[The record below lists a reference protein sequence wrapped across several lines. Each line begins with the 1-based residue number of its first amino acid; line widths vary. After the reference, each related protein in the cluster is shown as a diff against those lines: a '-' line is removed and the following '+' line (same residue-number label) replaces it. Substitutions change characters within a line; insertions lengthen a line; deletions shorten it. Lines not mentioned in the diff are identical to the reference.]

1 MTRPL
6 TAIVLAFLGLAILW
20 AAPLSGAKH
29 ETWFEVRS
37 PNFIVVSNAGEKE
50 ARKTAIRFEQIRA
63 VFRRSLDVANK
74 HQSPVITILAVK
86 DENSVK
92 TLLPEAWAK
101 GHAHPAGVFVQNM
114 NQYFAVVQLDAPGS
128 NPYNTIYHEYYHS
141 LTMPYFPN
149 LPVWLSEGLAEF
161 YGNTH
166 MSDSEVGMGQ
176 ADPDLIAELKEGG
189 LLPLD
194 VLFQVDHNSPYYNEE
209 NKISVFYAE
218 SWALTHYLMVG
229 DKAAHRP
236 MLQAYL
242 HALALGETQE
252 QAAAESFGDLK
263 KLQIAVYSYIQNG
276 AFYYLKSPPPPEIAA
291 GDLKVRE
298 LSEAEMDAYR
308 GGFAAVRGLTKDA
321 KPMLEEAVKLD
332 PKLALGYQYLGFAEY
347 EGRQRAEALADFTRA
362 IELDPKNAL
371 TRFLRAYL
379 ASTQRGAVANDTQM
393 EEDLRAAIAISPEFA
408 PPYGVLAVY
417 LANRGDNLPEALQ
430 LAQKA
435 QTLEPGNAVYQIDI
449 AQVLARMNRYQ
460 EARKI
465 ALHALANATN
475 PMERAHV
482 EQFLAFLQQVR
493 QFSPDDSEAAAPAAV
508 RQSAST
514 SSAATEA
521 AGPRSD
527 PPDAAQTQAASGG
540 AGGHSGTLREA
551 TGTVTK
557 LSCVAGLKFEL
568 SSGEGMLTL
577 HMKSGANLRIQM
589 TTPPSGPFN
598 PCTALQGQRVK
609 VSYHPDDAKGK
620 AGTLESLIVLSGT
633 SDDASGATGT
643 AGGRRLGVGSQ
654 HRDPVAT
661 SAEGNVKQV
670 ACNGNELTL
679 QLDAEDGLYT
689 LHARDATRVQFE
701 QDVAFDAGDFQP
713 CTQLKGRQAK
723 ITFVEVDGTSY
734 DGEIQG
740 VEVEK

>member
-20 AAPLSGAKH
+20 AAPLPGAKH

-86 DENSVK
+86 DENSVR

-166 MSDSEVGMGQ
+166 MGDSEVGMGQ

-194 VLFQVDHNSPYYNEE
+194 VLFKVDHNSPYYNEE

-263 KLQIAVYSYIQNG
+263 KLQTAVYSYIQNG

-291 GDLKVRE
+291 GDLKARE
-298 LSEAEMDAYR
+298 LSEAEVDAYR

-347 EGRQRAEALADFTRA
+347 EDRQRAEALADFTRA

-379 ASTQRGAVANDTQM
+379 ASTQRGAVANDGQM
-393 EEDLRAAIAISPEFA
+393 EEDLRAAITISPEFA

-435 QTLEPGNAVYQIDI
+435 QTLEPGNAVYQMDI
-449 AQVLARMNRYQ
+449 AQVLARMNRYE

-465 ALHALANATN
+465 ALHARANAIN

-493 QFSPDDSEAAAPAAV
+493 QFSPDDSDASAPAAV

-521 AGPRSD
+521 AGPRSN
-527 PPDAAQTQAASGG
+527 PPDAAQTQAPSGG
-540 AGGHSGTLREA
+540 AGGPSGTLHEA

-557 LSCVAGLKFEL
+557 VSCMAGLKFEL
-568 SSGEGMLTL
+568 NSGEGMLTL

-609 VSYHPDDAKGK
+609 VSYHPDDAKGR

-633 SDDASGATGT
+633 SDSASGATGA
-643 AGGRRLGVGSQ
+643 AGGRRLGMGSQ
-654 HRDPVAT
+654 HRDPVTA

-679 QLDAEDGLYT
+679 QLDADDGLYT